1 MAASPAMSAGTAH
14 LDTFA
19 RDNLPPREQWPQFVF
34 DLPGLQFPERVNA
47 GRLLDRAV
55 AAGHGGKAA
64 VLWGDESWS
73 YDRLL
78 DAADRIARV
87 LVEDMGLAP
96 GARVLLHAPN
106 QPMTVA
112 AWFGILKAGAIVVCT
127 MPLLRPSELSV
138 VVDKAEISHAVCEA
152 SLKEAI
158 IAAGASSMTQVIAF
172 GDGELEAAMA
182 AKAPGFDDVGTA
194 ADDVALI
201 AFTSGTTGKPKGC
214 MHFHRD
220 VLAMAETFSRRV
232 LKPEPDEVFCGTPP
246 FAFTFGL
253 GGSVVFPIHA
263 FATTAIPE
271 RPGYEALCETIQRH
285 GVTTLFT
292 APTAYRAMLKLLG
305 DYDLSSLRK
314 CVSAGEPLPAATSEA
329 WREATGIRI
338 IDGIGSTEM
347 IHIFISAA
355 GDDIRPGAT
364 GKAVPGYEACLLGDD
379 GRPLPPGSTGRLAV
393 RGPTGCRYLAD
404 ERQRNYVV
412 DGWNVTGDVYRQD
425 EDGYFWF
432 VSRADDMIISAGY
445 NIGAPEVEQAV
456 LAHPAVLECAVV
468 GAPDEARGQVV
479 KAFVVLHD
487 PSLASDALRTEIQ
500 DHVKRAIA
508 PYKYPRRLD
517 FVSELPKTQTG
528 KLQRFRLRDP
538 APAAV

>member
-1 MAASPAMSAGTAH
+1 MAASTLMSSGTAH

-19 RDNLPPREQWPQFVF
+19 RDNLPPREHWPQFVF
-34 DLPGLQFPERVNA
+34 ELPELQFPERVNA

-55 AAGHGGKAA
+55 ATGYGGKAA
-64 VLWGDESWS
+64 VLWGDESWT
-73 YDRLL
+73 YAKLL
-78 DAADRIARV
+78 DAANRIARV

-106 QPMTVA
+106 QPMTIA
-112 AWFGILKAGAIVVCT
+112 AWFAILKAGGIVVCT
-127 MPLLRPSELSV
+127 MPLLRPSELKV
-138 VVDKAEISHAVCEA
+138 VAEKAEISHTICEA
-152 SLKEAI
+152 SLKGAI
-158 IAAGASSMTQVIAF
+158 AEAGASSMTRVISF
-172 GDGELEAAMA
+172 GGGELETAMA
-182 AKAPGFDDVGTA
+182 AKAAAAFDDVDTA

-201 AFTSGTTGKPKGC
+201 AFSSGTTGKPKGC
-214 MHFHRD
+214 VHFHRD

-232 LKPEPDEVFCGTPP
+232 LKPEPEEVFCGTPP

-253 GGSVVFPIHA
+253 GGSVIFPIHA
-263 FATTAIPE
+263 CATTAIPD

-314 CVSAGEPLPAATSEA
+314 CVSAGEPLPAATSDA

-355 GDDIRPGAT
+355 GEDIRPGAT
-364 GKAVPGYEACLLGDD
+364 GKAVPGYEACLLDEDD
-379 GRPLPPGSTGRLAV
+379 RPLPPGSTGRLAV

-404 ERQRNYVV
+404 ERQLNYVV

-456 LAHPAVLECAVV
+456 LAHPAVLECAVI
-468 GAPDEARGQVV
+468 GEPDEARGQVV
-479 KAFVVLHD
+479 KAFVVLHE
-487 PSLASDALRTEIQ
+487 PSLASEALRVEIQ
-500 DHVKRAIA
+500 EHVKRGIA

-528 KLQRFRLRDP
+528 KLQRYRLRD
-538 APAAV
+538 APAEI